1 MFSGLLGVNSLFI
14 NASTRVGSLTF
25 LALILAM
32 GCTDDG
38 PDLVCTPGETNMCL
52 GPGAC
57 IGAQVCLAD
66 GSTYGDCDCGV
77 TDGGVT
83 DGGAGSGSTG
93 GANSTGGVSSIGG
106 GSGTGAC
113 SSTAGVSSTDG
124 GTGIGG
130 RSTGEDSDVPD
141 SSTGDSSTGDSS
153 TGDGGDAAPPP
164 QAQDSQCDMNGVWAV
179 RKLSLPEDTVL
190 GNVQPQSTW
199 TYLEITQD
207 GADFTIGKSVDC
219 GHRASG
225 NADVAFSIATMIG
238 ISDKN
243 PEAGRSGTCAKN
255 GDNCD

>member
-1 MFSGLLGVNSLFI
+1 
-14 NASTRVGSLTF
+14 
-25 LALILAM
+25 
-32 GCTDDG
+32 
-38 PDLVCTPGETNMCL
+38 
-52 GPGAC
+52 
-57 IGAQVCLAD
+57 
-66 GSTYGDCDCGV
+66 
-77 TDGGVT
+77 DGGVT

-130 RSTGEDSDVPD
+130 RSTGEDSDVP
-141 SSTGDSSTGDSS
+141 DSSTGDSS